1 MEKSTLKFQLGLAVI
16 LGSVWGLSEVA
27 LGMGLRACASN
38 MSGSLMTGVALFFI
52 AVGWAATKRWYVPA
66 LIVLIASFFKLF
78 DALILSLPIIH
89 GAIGNPIFAF
99 WMEGLAFILL
109 IVVFSRRGFAKRS
122 TRMLL
127 GGGSAMLAVGLFPL
141 VKFATTVPACVYPG
155 TTVPLS
161 IMFAPVAII
170 LSAFTVP
177 VAFYVVERLLADA
190 DEYEPFIKSKA
201 IRYMISPATIIICL
215 VLVFLFRL
223 AVPMSFS

>member
-16 LGSVWGLSEVA
+16 LGSVWGLAEVA
-27 LGMGLRACASN
+27 LGMGLRACASSV
-38 MSGSLMTGVALFFI
+38 SGSLMTGVALFFI
-52 AVGWAATKRWYVPA
+52 AIGWVATRRMFVPL

-109 IVVFSRRGFAKRS
+109 IAVFSRRGFAKRS
-122 TRMLL
+122 SRMLL
-127 GGGSAMLAVGLFPL
+127 GGGSALIAVSLFPL

-155 TTVPLS
+155 TAVPLS
-161 IMFAPVAII
+161 IMFAPVAI
-170 LSAFTVP
+170 LFSMLTVP
-177 VAFYVVERLLADA
+177 LGFYVVERLLADS
-190 DEYEPFIKSKA
+190 EGTGPVIQNRA
-201 IRYMISPATIIICL
+201 IRYLVSPATMIICL

-223 AVPMSFS
+223 VVPMSFS